1 MESSNGA
8 DEAALER
15 SYSVAP
21 PVDVAIAEEL
31 LGEAKQIMDRLG
43 VVFFLRQG
51 TCLGAIRD
59 KGIIPWD
66 DDLDLGSIIGLHGVT
81 EKTVDTVVSAFR
93 NEGYFAR
100 IDRNDYG
107 ISVAMMKSSTRI
119 DWACYRIIDDS
130 IFHYPGV
137 RIPARLFIQLKE
149 IDFINRKFLV
159 PNPPEEYLRFK
170 YGAEWMTPK
179 KAAFEKDVLEL
190 IPEAPAPHPGR
201 GGRLRR
207 FLGKYLLQ
215 WGTGKLR
222 VLDHESNPVNG
233 AEVRIAGV
241 GRFRTNKLGYTKFNL
256 PCDDW
261 YALVIKYDKHE
272 EVLYQEKMI
281 RGQAY
286 IYKRDPSSESGRYCV
301 LRPG

>member
-21 PVDVAIAEEL
+21 AVDVATAEEL
-31 LGEAKQIMDRLG
+31 LGEAKRILDQLG

-59 KGIIPWD
+59 GGIIPWD
-66 DDLDLGSIIGLHGVT
+66 DDLDLGSIIGLHGAT

-93 NEGYFAR
+93 SEGYFAK

-119 DWACYRIIDDS
+119 DWACYRIVDDS

-137 RIPARLFIQLKE
+137 RIPARFFNQLKE
-149 IDFINRKFLV
+149 IDFIDKKFLV

-170 YGAEWMTPK
+170 YGAEWMIPK
-179 KAAFEKDVLEL
+179 KADFHKDVLEL
-190 IPEAPAPHPGR
+190 ILDAPLPDSKNKLGQFPGNHLSQR
-201 GGRLRR
+201 D
-207 FLGKYLLQ
+207 
-215 WGTGKLR
+215 TGKLR
-222 VLDHESNPVNG
+222 VLDHGNNPVVG

-241 GRFRTNKLGYTKFNL
+241 GHFRTDKQGYAKFDL
-256 PCDDW
+256 PRDDW
-261 YALVIKYDKHE
+261 YALVIKYDRHE
-272 EVLYQEKMI
+272 EVLYQENML
-281 RGQAY
+281 RGETY
-286 IYKRDPSSESGRYCV
+286 LYKPDPSSDSGRYCV
-301 LRPG
+301 LRPE

>member
-1 MESSNGA
+1 MVSSNGA

-21 PVDVAIAEEL
+21 PVDVVTAEGL
-31 LGEAKQIMDRLG
+31 LREAKRIMDQLG

-66 DDLDLGSIIGLHGVT
+66 DDVDLGSVLGLHGVT
-81 EKTVDTVVSAFR
+81 ENTIDTVASAFR
-93 NEGYFAR
+93 DSGFFAK
-100 IDRNDYG
+100 IECNDHY
-107 ISVAMMKSSTRI
+107 INVAMMKSSTRI

-137 RIPARLFIQLKE
+137 RIPAKLFTRLKE
-149 IDFINRKFLV
+149 IDFISAKFLV

-179 KAAFEKDVLEL
+179 KVGFEKDVLEM
-190 IPEAPAPHPGR
+190 IPDAPPPGS

-207 FLGKYLLQ
+207 FLSKHISQ
-215 WGTGKLR
+215 WRAGKLR
-222 VLDHESNPVNG
+222 VVDHEDKPVFG
-233 AEVRIAGV
+233 AEVRITGV
-241 GRFRTNKLGYTKFNL
+241 GRSRTNKLGYTKFYL
-256 PCDDW
+256 PSDDW
-261 YALVIKYDKHE
+261 YALVIKYDNHE

-281 RGQAY
+281 RGQTY
-286 IYKRDPSSESGRYCV
+286 IYRPDPLAVSGRLCV
-301 LRPG
+301 LSTE